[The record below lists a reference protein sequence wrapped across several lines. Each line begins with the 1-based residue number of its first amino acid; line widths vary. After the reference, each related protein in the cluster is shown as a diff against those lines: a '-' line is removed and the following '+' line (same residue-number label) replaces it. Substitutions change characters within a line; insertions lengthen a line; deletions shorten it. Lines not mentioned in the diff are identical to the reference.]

1 MQVPTPMFRKVALE
15 RLSTPERLDEL
26 IQVTTPR
33 GWLSL
38 LAFWTVVVVAATWGF
53 LGSIPTV
60 VQGSGIMIRDGSINI
75 IESPA
80 SGQVYDLYVRVG
92 DYVQRD
98 QLVARVVQEGD
109 ASREGGSGSRTVFV
123 MSQHAGR
130 VFEMRVDR
138 GQVIQP
144 GQALMSLEQPGRSLE
159 AILYL
164 APIDGKKVRP
174 GMQVQVSPA
183 PVKPEEYGRMLGRVT
198 TVGDFPATAAAMKRV
213 LGSDELV
220 KSMSQNGAPI
230 EIHVELLRSPS
241 TTSGYQWTSTVGS
254 ALTFGWP
261 SMIGGVVLSAVGL
274 EHGPPA
280 GQGWTSSPGPQ
291 VVLETG
297 TFCSAEVIVEDQ
309 APITL
314 VFAKL
319 NR

>member
-1 MQVPTPMFRKVALE
+1 MQAPTPIFRKVALE

-38 LAFWTVVVVAATWGF
+38 LAFWTIVVVAALWGF
-53 LGSIPTV
+53 FGSIPTV
-60 VQGSGIMIRDGSINI
+60 VQGSGIMIRDGSINV

-80 SGQVYDLYVRVG
+80 SGQVFDLYVKVG
-92 DYVQRD
+92 DVVQVD

-109 ASREGGSGSRTVFV
+109 ASRDGGSGSRTVFV
-123 MSQHAGR
+123 LSKHAGR

-144 GQALMSLEQPGRSLE
+144 GQALMSVEQPGRALE
-159 AILYL
+159 TVLYL
-164 APIDGKKVRP
+164 TPVDGKKVQP
-174 GMQVQVSPA
+174 GMQVQIAPA
-183 PVKPEEYGRMLGRVT
+183 PVKQEEYGRMLGRVT
-198 TVGDFPATAAAMKRV
+198 SVGEFPATAAAMKRV

-220 KSMSQNGAPI
+220 KTMSQNGAPI
-230 EIHVELLRSPS
+230 EIHVEMMRSPN
-241 TTSGYQWTSTVGS
+241 TASGYEWTSTVGS
-254 ALTFGWP
+254 AVTFDLP
-261 SMIGGVVLSAVGL
+261 TLVGGAFRSIVGA
-274 EHGPPA
+274 ESGP
-280 GQGWTSSPGPQ
+280 GGRTWSGSPGPP
-291 VVLETG
+291 VVLATG
-297 TFCSAEVIVEDQ
+297 TFCSAEVIVDDQ